1 MVQIFEAEPH
11 KPRRV
16 SVRESKEKPTSHDNP
31 TREIETREKQEVESE
46 RSRPGNV
53 FLPVVDIVEQAG
65 EFLVTADLPGVDEQH
80 VDVRLENGNLA
91 IHADLAVEPE
101 PEWQPIYDEY
111 RVGSY
116 YREFSLS
123 DRIDVNEIKAS
134 MKDGVLELHLPKAEK
149 HRPRSIEV
157 KAG

>member
-1 MVQIFEAEPH
+1 MSNE
-11 KPRRV
+11 
-16 SVRESKEKPTSHDNP
+16 NP
-31 TREIETREKQEVESE
+31 NREIETREKQEVERE
-46 RSRPGNV
+46 QTRPGIV
-53 FLPVVDIVEQAG
+53 FRPDVDIVEQVG

-91 IHADLAVEPE
+91 IHADLAVESE
-101 PEWQPIYDEY
+101 PGWQSIYTEY

-116 YREFSLS
+116 HREFALS

>member
-1 MVQIFEAEPH
+1 MSSEN
-11 KPRRV
+11 
-16 SVRESKEKPTSHDNP
+16 PTS
-31 TREIETREKQEVESE
+31 EIETREKQEVERE
-46 RSRPGNV
+46 QTRPGIV
-53 FLPVVDIVEQAG
+53 FRPDVDIVEQAG

-80 VDVRLENGNLA
+80 VDVRLEDGNLA

-101 PEWQPIYDEY
+101 PGWRPIYDEY

-116 YREFSLS
+116 YREFALS

>member
-1 MVQIFEAEPH
+1 MSSEN
-11 KPRRV
+11 
-16 SVRESKEKPTSHDNP
+16 PTS
-31 TREIETREKQEVESE
+31 EIETREKQEVERE
-46 RSRPGNV
+46 QTRPGIV
-53 FLPVVDIVEQAG
+53 FRPDVDIVEQAG
-65 EFLVTADLPGVDEQH
+65 EFLVTADLPGVDDQH

-101 PEWQPIYDEY
+101 PGWQPIYDEY

-116 YREFSLS
+116 YREFALS
-123 DRIDVNEIKAS
+123 DQIDVNEIKAS

-149 HRPRSIEV
+149 HQPRSIEV

>member
-1 MVQIFEAEPH
+1 MSDE
-11 KPRRV
+11 
-16 SVRESKEKPTSHDNP
+16 NP
-31 TREIETREKQEVESE
+31 TREIETREKQEIE
-46 RSRPGNV
+46 REQTRPGIV
-53 FLPVVDIVEQAG
+53 FRPDVDIVERAG

-101 PEWQPIYDEY
+101 PEWQPIYGEY

-116 YREFSLS
+116 YREFALS

>member
-1 MVQIFEAEPH
+1 MSNE
-11 KPRRV
+11 
-16 SVRESKEKPTSHDNP
+16 NP
-31 TREIETREKQEVESE
+31 TREIETREKQEVERE
-46 RSRPGNV
+46 QTRPGIV
-53 FLPVVDIVEQAG
+53 FRPDVDIVEQAG

-91 IHADLAVEPE
+91 IHADLAIEPE

-116 YREFSLS
+116 YREFALS

-149 HRPRSIEV
+149 HRPRNIEV